1 MCVCVCVRARVRAC
15 VRACLDVHDEAQWHQ
30 QGRHGPNHDMVN
42 EAQHQCTNAEHEHA
56 EHEPQLLRRT
66 SAQLQTPAHQYSSPH
81 NSGHT
86 TDHEQKDGKASTWVA
101 AAAHSPLPAPTYAKR
116 SKKPVAPGA
125 PGTDADKQFSNAE
138 KQSAKRVR
146 DKKDK
151 EKEKIGAGVDALAEA
166 EVCWKE
172 EKRVP
177 GSGLK
182 GTFPLNQPGRYRL
195 TARTLAPTWIPNRAM
210 GYVMTI
216 TAAASSSSAFSTF
229 SSSSAGV
236 STAAPAR
243 ARRLEFGSPEFVE
256 EDAWFVLENSDLPC
270 KVTYSIW
277 SHAIFKTSSVS
288 ACIQRLT
295 PELVEEAGNVDWLV
309 SFPYISI

>member
-1 MCVCVCVRARVRAC
+1 M
-15 VRACLDVHDEAQWHQ
+15 H
-30 QGRHGPNHDMVN
+30 
-42 EAQHQCTNAEHEHA
+42 
-56 EHEPQLLRRT
+56 
-66 SAQLQTPAHQYSSPH
+66 
-81 NSGHT
+81 
-86 TDHEQKDGKASTWVA
+86 
-101 AAAHSPLPAPTYAKR
+101 
-116 SKKPVAPGA
+116 
-125 PGTDADKQFSNAE
+125 
-138 KQSAKRVR
+138 
-146 DKKDK
+146 K
-151 EKEKIGAGVDALAEA
+151 EKETIGAGVDALAEA

-182 GTFPLNQPGRYRL
+182 GTFLLNQPGRYSL
-195 TARTLAPTWIPNRAM
+195 TARTLAPTWIPNSAI
-210 GYVMTI
+210 GYVMMTI
-216 TAAASSSSAFSTF
+216 TAAASSSGFSTF

-243 ARRLEFGSPEFVE
+243 ARRLEVGSPEFVE
-256 EDAWFVLENSDLPC
+256 EDEWFVLEASDLPC

-309 SFPYISI
+309 SFPYISLYRSQTEVFLPMYRSLT